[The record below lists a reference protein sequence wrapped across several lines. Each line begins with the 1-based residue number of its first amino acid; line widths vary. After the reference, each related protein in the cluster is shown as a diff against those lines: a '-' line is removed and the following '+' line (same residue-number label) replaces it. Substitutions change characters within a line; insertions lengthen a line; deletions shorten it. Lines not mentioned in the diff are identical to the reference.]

1 MSVNDRQINKFNQMD
16 DLLPN
21 QLNENTELINTALQ
35 YLSKAGYQ
43 QVETPIIEDS
53 DLFARKGGGELMGLV
68 CTFSDARGQRISLR
82 PEFTSSIIRLYIEQN
97 NKQDSETKW
106 SYAGPVFR
114 YRSYGQMVLEQFT
127 QVGGEIIGDQGSNTD
142 SELICTA
149 YNGVKKLGVKNPKIT
164 IGDAKSLSKFFNT
177 FEISNPAKQ
186 FIKSNL
192 GNIRSGITDQK
203 QLVEL
208 AIESGLTDEEGS
220 VEEIDFG
227 STTLSELE
235 TLAKDQI
242 NKPLGRRTPTE
253 IITRLESKGS
263 VVNDKN
269 EFSRAVDFASKLV
282 AINGDSNNSLESAG
296 QLISSAGLSSK
307 LFDPLKSLLLDLENK
322 GLPIENLSLD
332 FGMVRGISYYT
343 GMIFELTSGNNSISL
358 GGGGRYDKLAAN
370 LGGANSNALG
380 FAYNIDAISE
390 DIK

>member
-1 MSVNDRQINKFNQMD
+1 MSANDRQINKFNQMN
-16 DLLPN
+16 DLLPD
-21 QLNENTELINTALQ
+21 QLSENTELISTSLN

-68 CTFSDARGQRISLR
+68 CTFSDARGQRVSLR

-97 NKQDSETKW
+97 KTQDIETKW

-127 QVGGEIIGDQGSNTD
+127 QVGGEIIGGQEADTD
-142 SELICTA
+142 AKLISTA
-149 YNGVKKLGVKNPKIT
+149 YNGLKKLGVKAPKIK
-164 IGDAKSLSKFFNT
+164 IGDAKSLSKLFNS
-177 FEISNPAKQ
+177 FEISDTAKQ

-192 GNIRSGITDQK
+192 GNIRSGSTDQK

-208 AIESGLTDEEGS
+208 AVDSGLINEEGRVAGTDS
-220 VEEIDFG
+220 DSKTLLRLEE
-227 STTLSELE
+227 
-235 TLAKDQI
+235 LAKDQI

-263 VVNDKN
+263 VVTKTH
-269 EFSRAVDFASKLV
+269 EFSKAVDFASKLV
-282 AINGDSNNSLESAG
+282 SINGDSNNSLDSAD
-296 QLISSAGLSSK
+296 QLINIADLGSK
-307 LFDPLKSLLLDLENK
+307 FFDPLKSLLLDLENK
-322 GLPIENLSLD
+322 GLPIENIILD

-343 GMIFELTSGNNSISL
+343 GMIFELTSENDSISL

-390 DIK
+390 AIK

>member
-106 SYAGPVFR
+106 SYAGPVCR

>member
-1 MSVNDRQINKFNQMD
+1 MSANDRQINKFNQMN
-16 DLLPN
+16 DLLPD
-21 QLNENTELINTALQ
+21 QLNENTELISTALQ
-35 YLSKAGYQ
+35 YLSKTGYQ

-68 CTFSDARGQRISLR
+68 CTFSDARGQRVSLR

-97 NKQDSETKW
+97 NKQDTETKW

-114 YRSYGQMVLEQFT
+114 YRSYGQMVLDQFT
-127 QVGGEIIGDQGSNTD
+127 QVGGEIIGDKGANTD

-149 YNGVKKLGVKNPKIT
+149 YNGLKKLGVKNPKIK
-164 IGDAKSLSKFFNT
+164 IGDAKSLSRFFNT
-177 FEISNPAKQ
+177 FEISDAAKQ

-192 GNIRSGITDQK
+192 GNIRSGSTDQK

-208 AIESGLTDEEGS
+208 ALDSGLTNEEGR
-220 VEEIDFG
+220 VAGTDAG
-227 STTLSELE
+227 SKTLLELE
-235 TLAKDQI
+235 ELAKDQI

-263 VVNDKN
+263 VATDKN
-269 EFSRAVDFASKLV
+269 EFSRAVDFASKMV
-282 AINGDSNNSLESAG
+282 SINGDSNNSLDSAD
-296 QLISSAGLSSK
+296 QLINIAGLDSK
-307 LFDPLKSLLLDLENK
+307 FFDPLKSLLLDLENK
-322 GLPIENLSLD
+322 GLPSENIILD

-343 GMIFELTSGNNSISL
+343 GMIFELTSENDSISL

-390 DIK
+390 AIK

>member
-1 MSVNDRQINKFNQMD
+1 MN

-21 QLNENTELINTALQ
+21 QLTHNTELINAVLQ
-35 YLSKAGYQ
+35 FLSEAGYE
-43 QVETPIIEDS
+43 QVQTPIIEDS

-68 CTFSDARGQRISLR
+68 CTFSDARGQRVSLR
-82 PEFTSSIIRLYIEQN
+82 PEFTSSIIRLYIEQDDN
-97 NKQDSETKW
+97 QNTETKW

-114 YRSYGQMVLEQFT
+114 YRSYGQMLLEQFT
-127 QVGGEIIGDQGSNTD
+127 QVGGEIIGDKGVNTD
-142 SELICTA
+142 AELICTA
-149 YNGVKKLGVKNPKIT
+149 YNGLITLGVENPKIK
-164 IGDAKSLSKFFNT
+164 IGDAQSLSKFFNT
-177 FEISNPAKQ
+177 FEISEPAKQ

-192 GNIRSGITDQK
+192 GNIRSGDTDQK
-203 QLVEL
+203 QLVER
-208 AIESGLTDEEGS
+208 AIESGLTDEKGS
-220 VEEIDFG
+220 AEEIDFE
-227 STTLSELE
+227 SNTLSKLE

-253 IITRLESKGS
+253 IITRLESKES

-282 AINGDSNNSLESAG
+282 AINGDSNNSLDSAD
-296 QLISSAGLSSK
+296 QLISIAGLGSK
-307 LFDPLKSLLLDLENK
+307 FFDPLKSLLLDLENK

-343 GMIFELTSGNNSISL
+343 GMIFELTSGNDSISL

-390 DIK
+390 AIK